1 MRAAI
6 LRGCTQRLACNCD
19 CSQRFMLRLT
29 AMAWSKPLSLVC
41 RNAIRL
47 RVLKPKI
54 SVLSYLL
61 VVFCLI
67 WGAPNRPAAR
77 AGAASCGRARRI
89 SSAAHLVGSPALCR
103 ARSTSLPRTTN
114 LMGVQ
119 NSSCPCCGSQQSSSA
134 RCIAKACAPKLGG
147 PLVCS
152 KSLSN
157 ETLRLAT
164 RSSRPGQL
172 GERSLSPASVVSSSI
187 RQILS

>member
-6 LRGCTQRLACNCD
+6 LRGCTQLHPTSRV
-19 CSQRFMLRLT
+19 QLRLQST
-29 AMAWSKPLSLVC
+29 IKNAIDCGGLDKAQISLVC
-41 RNAIRL
+41 RNASRL
-47 RVLKPKI
+47 RVLKPTI

-134 RCIAKACAPKLGG
+134 RCMQDPGKYQRPKGLRAKTRRPTGVLKI
-147 PLVCS
+147 
-152 KSLSN
+152 SLK
-157 ETLRLAT
+157 
-164 RSSRPGQL
+164 
-172 GERSLSPASVVSSSI
+172 
-187 RQILS
+187 